1 MTVKRLSFLFL
12 FFFFGSHQKGP
23 LSDGQVLGMCSC
35 FSTFSFSIYT
45 VCINNMRYN
54 RADPLSTAHKNGC
67 AVPISHQ
74 YPLFTPGFL
83 SPLCPASL
91 WRRCYMAYIY
101 PAKRYCPL
109 VSTCFSFFLNRY
121 LKRVSM
127 MECCQ
132 SRIIQ
137 ETKQKK
143 P

>member
-1 MTVKRLSFLFL
+1 
-12 FFFFGSHQKGP
+12 
-23 LSDGQVLGMCSC
+23 
-35 FSTFSFSIYT
+35 
-45 VCINNMRYN
+45 MRYN

-83 SPLCPASL
+83 SPLYVQHPFGGGVIWLIYTLLKGIVLLFLLASL
-91 WRRCYMAYIY
+91 
-101 PAKRYCPL
+101 
-109 VSTCFSFFLNRY
+109 FLNRY